1 MRPPSPSYILSRS
14 IYVIILIVVGLT
26 VSSYYKKNRRQAAI
40 IEELKDLTAD
50 NSFYRQFYAAEA
62 RKSLVKGVGLIMEA
76 NSLGIPPDDALS
88 RCMGT
93 KRGLFDSDASRDD
106 PPVRQ
111 KIVRDC
117 LRGNYVNLIKLGFK
131 ADTPTLTALRS
142 GELPGIPT
150 GPHAGQRPA
159 LAYLI
164 DPAFSPGLDKVI
176 ANLEIR
182 PPSEGETKPTDIEIA
197 SARHLLR
204 DLMEASVIEE
214 AAYDR
219 IMDQL
224 YGRRPADPASSGKN
238 PQSKPA
244 PTPPSPVPEPPK
256 PTPEPPKP

>member
-1 MRPPSPSYILSRS
+1 MRTPSSSYILSRS
-14 IYVIILIVVGLT
+14 IYVIILLVVGLT

-76 NSLGIPPDDALS
+76 NSLGIPPDDALN

-93 KRGLFDSDASRDD
+93 KRGLFDSDTSRDD

-131 ADTPTLTALRS
+131 GDTATLAALRS
-142 GELPGIPT
+142 GELPAIPT

-164 DPAFSPGLDKVI
+164 DPALSPGMDKVI
-176 ANLEIR
+176 ANIEIR
-182 PPSEGETKPTDIEIA
+182 PPAEGEAKPSDIDLA

-204 DLMEASVIEE
+204 DLMEAGVIEE

-224 YGRRPADPASSGKN
+224 YGRRPADPAASGKN
-238 PQSKPA
+238 PQPKPA
-244 PTPPSPVPEPPK
+244 PPPANPAPEPHK
-256 PTPEPPKP
+256 PVSEPAKP